1 MSNSV
6 KTVTAAEKKRSAP
19 KKRLLFIEEEP
30 ARVEKTKSSAVEEP
44 KPAVAEDPNPAVV
57 EDTKSVIIE
66 DTTAIKETAVVEETK
81 PAIIEEPK
89 PSVVEEPKPAVVE
102 EPKPAVVE
110 ETKPAIIEEPKP
122 AVVEEPKKPQQS
134 IWMQMRRI
142 STMKIPLRWEGIEDI
157 SDDEDGKVDIQLLK
171 MKKYQ
176 ENIEYEKYLLR
187 LEGFQSAGFFLNW

>member
-6 KTVTAAEKKRSAP
+6 KTVTAAEKKRCAP

-30 ARVEKTKSSAVEEP
+30 ARVEKTKPSVVEEP
-44 KPAVAEDPNPAVV
+44 
-57 EDTKSVIIE
+57 T
-66 DTTAIKETAVVEETK
+66 VVEETK
-81 PAIIEEPK
+81 PV
-89 PSVVEEPKPAVVE
+89 VVEEPKPAVV
-102 EPKPAVVE
+102 
-110 ETKPAIIEEPKP
+110 EEPKP

-142 STMKIPLRWEGIEDI
+142 SNMKIPLRWEGIEDI
-157 SDDEDGKVDIQLLK
+157 SDDEDDKVDIQLLK

-176 ENIEYEKYLLR
+176 ENIEYENYLLR